1 MPLSHDE
8 VIRLAMLARIDVTAA
23 EIEAVRGQLNGIFG
37 LIEKLQAADT
47 EGVEPMSHPGETA
60 LRLREDAVAEGDR
73 REAYQSVA
81 PQVDQGLY
89 LVPKVIE

>member
-23 EIEAVRGQLNGIFG
+23 ETEAVRGQLNGIFG
-37 LIEKLQAADT
+37 LIEQLQAADT

-60 LRLREDAVAEGDR
+60 LRLREDAVAEADR
-73 REAYQSVA
+73 RQVYQAVA

>member
-23 EIEAVRGQLNGIFG
+23 ETEAVRGQLNGIFG
-37 LIEKLQAADT
+37 LIEQLQAADT
-47 EGVEPMSHPGETA
+47 QGVEPMSHPGETA
-60 LRLREDAVAEGDR
+60 LRLREDAVGEADR
-73 REAYQSVA
+73 REAYQAVA